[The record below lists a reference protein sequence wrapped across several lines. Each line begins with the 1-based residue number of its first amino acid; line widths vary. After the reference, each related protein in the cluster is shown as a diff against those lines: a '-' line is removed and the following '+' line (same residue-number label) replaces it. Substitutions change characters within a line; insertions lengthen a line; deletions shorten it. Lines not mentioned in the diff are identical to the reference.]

1 MNIEQHLILTGFMG
15 SGKSSVGR
23 ELANML
29 QNPFIDL
36 DEYIEKQ
43 TGLTITEIF
52 TRQGEGDFRRLET
65 RFLQEVLHCP
75 PLIVST
81 GGGTIISEEN
91 RRLMQASGY
100 VVFLDASWETLT
112 ERTAASCSRPLLQSP
127 EKTATDN
134 RFRQQKI
141 KDLLNKRKPL
151 YEKCHLKITTD
162 NLSVSQVARTIIR
175 QLFRIK

>member
-141 KDLLNKRKPL
+141 KDLLNARRPF
-151 YEKCHLKITTD
+151 YEKCHVKITTD
-162 NLSVSQVARTIIR
+162 NLSVHQVARKII
-175 QLFRIK
+175 QQITSS